1 MLYSHFIKTGIFF
14 PRVRR
19 EIHWTHEINKTY
31 KPREIPK
38 TFKPGKVPLKATDA
52 VTTAGGRR
60 LLDWLRHLQVV
71 PEM

>member
-1 MLYSHFIKTGIFF
+1 MLYSHFIKTGTFF

-19 EIHWTHEINKTY
+19 EIHWTHEVNKTY

-38 TFKPGKVPLKATDA
+38 TFEPGKVPLEGYRCSKDCWWGETLGLAKTPA
-52 VTTAGGRR
+52 
-60 LLDWLRHLQVV
+60 VV